1 MEAFSAADVQRTFA
15 SIDLEALRQNVRW
28 LCAHYGA
35 ICGVV
40 KADAYGHGLAP
51 CARAILDA
59 GATCVAVATPAE
71 GQFLRACGITHPVH
85 VLSPAEPSA
94 AHLCVMQR
102 LTPYVSSTLFLAAF
116 IASGGKVQDAFIM
129 LDSGMGREGLA
140 GDTLISWA
148 ATAGISA
155 PFLGIATHLA
165 CADTVPDTVS
175 KDQLRQLQTDLEPL
189 YAAGLLDASSV
200 ISINNSAGLLRGLGL
215 ALGIPN
221 TILHR
226 PGAIVYG
233 ITPFESTVDIP
244 IARQNVTPVLS
255 WRARVHLVKQLR
267 TGSSVGYGATW
278 TAERE
283 TTVATVGIGYADG
296 YPRTID
302 QRAHVLIRGYK
313 APIIGVVSMD
323 QLQIDVTDILDIAP
337 GDWVTLIGSE
347 GTREISVLDIARWA
361 KVPVQWPTSALSPR
375 VPRRYIGLT

>member
-1 MEAFSAADVQRTFA
+1 M
-15 SIDLEALRQNVRW
+15 
-28 LCAHYGA
+28 
-35 ICGVV
+35 

-71 GQFLRACGITHPVH
+71 GQFLRSCGITQPVH

-102 LTPYVSSTLFLAAF
+102 LTPYVSSTLFLDAF
-116 IASGGKVQDAFIM
+116 IASGGTVQDAFIM
-129 LDSGMGREGLA
+129 LDSGMGREGLTA
-140 GDTLISWA
+140 ETLISWA
-148 ATAGISA
+148 TIAGNST

-175 KDQLRQLQTDLEPL
+175 IDQLHQFQTDFEQL
-189 YAAGLLDASSV
+189 YTAGLVDDTSV
-200 ISINNSAGLLRGLGL
+200 VSINNSAGLLRSLGL
-215 ALGIPN
+215 ALGISN

-233 ITPFESTVDIP
+233 IAPFASTVDMP
-244 IARQNVTPVLS
+244 LALQNVTPVLS
-255 WRARVHLVKQLR
+255 WRARVHLIKRLR

-296 YPRTID
+296 YPRSID
-302 QRAHVLIRGYK
+302 QQAHVLIRGCE

-347 GTREISVLDIARWA
+347 GTREITVLDVARWA
-361 KVPVQWPTSALSPR
+361 NVPVQWPTSALSPR
-375 VPRRYIGLT
+375 VPRRYIGLI